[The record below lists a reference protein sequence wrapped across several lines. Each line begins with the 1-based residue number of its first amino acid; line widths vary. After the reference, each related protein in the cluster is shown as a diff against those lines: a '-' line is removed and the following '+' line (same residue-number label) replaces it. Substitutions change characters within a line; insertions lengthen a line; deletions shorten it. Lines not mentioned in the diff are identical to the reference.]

1 MTDVFKDIYKKT
13 TINYKVIST
22 GLNESV
28 SLNPH
33 VVIDVPNNETVLTKE
48 HVQTFLKEN
57 PDATHVRIPEG
68 VTTINYRAFDLC
80 SGLKAVELPEG
91 VTTIG
96 RGSFDGCSDLH
107 TLVPERLIDHA
118 SLSDVKQT
126 YSLDKSEDVLA
137 FNKVVIK
144 YKQSLCFSRTSCKSN
159 RSLYNNEQRS
169 FIFNFLLIAKRLDLV
184 GNLSKPVDV
193 KNERTH
199 FPQTLR
205 LPPELWLYILGFVH
219 RLDMMAIN
227 SK

>member
-1 MTDVFKDIYKKT
+1 MKGV
-13 TINYKVIST
+13 TIP
-22 GLNESV
+22 ESV
-28 SLNPH
+28 SIIGSH
-33 VVIDVPNNETVLTKE
+33 A
-48 HVQTFLKEN
+48 F
-57 PDATHVRIPEG
+57 EG
-68 VTTINYRAFDLC
+68 C
-80 SGLKAVELPEG
+80 SGLERVTIPG
-91 VTTIG
+91 SVTTIG
-96 RGSFDGCSDLH
+96 RGAFEGCSDLH
-107 TLVPERLIDHA
+107 ILVPESLIGHA

-126 YSLDKSEDVLA
+126 YSLDKPENDLSFKEV
-137 FNKVVIK
+137 FIK
-144 YKQSLCFSRTSCKSN
+144 YKLSFYFSISSFKSN

-219 RLDMMAIN
+219 RLDMMAID